1 MTDGRH
7 DKIAFRFSP
16 QSGFSEVTRSSHP
29 NVTFTTPPVVQ
40 GFHTMVGT
48 AAGALTF
55 ANANFA
61 ALPGVGTADFLTA
74 APTLL
79 ADGHVVAIGRSGTLN
94 MIDTLINA
102 FLAWQEP
109 LVGESIAS
117 AAASCTHFFV
127 ATTEELATYDAKSK
141 MRVATLPW
149 VDGGLSA
156 PVIGPAGHVYAIQ
169 SSNLWV
175 FPPPLKPVWLP
186 AGTACDGLVGNSPGN
201 YHDPYP

>member
-1 MTDGRH
+1 
-7 DKIAFRFSP
+7 
-16 QSGFSEVTRSSHP
+16 
-29 NVTFTTPPVVQ
+29 
-40 GFHTMVGT
+40 MVGT
-48 AAGALTF
+48 VLGALTF
-55 ANANFA
+55 ADANFA
-61 ALPGVGTADFLTA
+61 QLPAVGTADPLTA

-79 ADGHVVAIGRSGTLN
+79 ADGHVVVIGRSGTLN
-94 MIDTLINA
+94 MINTLLNSY
-102 FLAWQEP
+102 LEWQEP
-109 LVGESIAS
+109 LVGDSIAS

-127 ATTEELATYDAKSK
+127 ATTNELATYDTKSK

-175 FPPPLKPVWLP
+175 FAPPIKPVWLP
-186 AGTACDGLVGNSPGN
+186 AGTACDGVVNAPGSSPGN